1 MSSERL
7 SLPNSRLCLF
17 CNSRERAG
25 TDDLCDACTDRW
37 SQMPPTKRPFVEEH
51 DFDDWDAHYEPN
63 VLEYHLKRLLKD
75 RT

>member
-7 SLPNSRLCLF
+7 NLPNSRLCLF

-25 TDDLCDACTDRW
+25 TDDLCDACTERW

-51 DFDDWDAHYEPN
+51 DFDD
-63 VLEYHLKRLLKD
+63 
-75 RT
+75 